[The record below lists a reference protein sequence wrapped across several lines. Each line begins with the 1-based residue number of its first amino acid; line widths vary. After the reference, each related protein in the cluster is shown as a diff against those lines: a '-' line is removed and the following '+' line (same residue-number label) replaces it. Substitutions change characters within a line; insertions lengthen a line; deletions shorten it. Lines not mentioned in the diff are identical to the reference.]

1 MDFIHQEDIVT
12 LKRWLASASY
22 PVIVAHT
29 HPDGDALGASSGLA
43 LYLRGMGKDVAVI
56 LPDTPP
62 DNLRFILP
70 KGIPFLFHD
79 EDPAGAEARIA
90 RADLIILADANA
102 FTRTS
107 TLEPFL
113 KDSAARKVL
122 MDHHLNPDTQ
132 SFGLVF
138 STPDISSA
146 SEVVYWLLKAL
157 TGKETEKETEKEIEK
172 ETEKE
177 TEGMCAGEPKAP
189 VFPGASAHLLA
200 PGKTGPSAMRE
211 EHSAMCEG
219 PLAMCKGS
227 SEMWAKGIGA
237 ALMTGMTTDTNNFA
251 NSVFPSTFQMASEL
265 IAAGVDRDTLIGKI
279 YQSYRENRVRL
290 MGYMQSE
297 ELHILDNGT
306 AYMVLTRDI
315 QERFDMRDG
324 ESEGLVNVPLTIE
337 KVRLSVLLK
346 EDDGHF
352 RVSVRSKKGTS
363 AQQLAQRFFHGG
375 GHENAAGGKML
386 IGEDIPSAD
395 AAPACLEQVLKDYL
409 K

>member
-1 MDFIHQEDIVT
+1 
-12 LKRWLASASY
+12 
-22 PVIVAHT
+22 
-29 HPDGDALGASSGLA
+29 
-43 LYLRGMGKDVAVI
+43 
-56 LPDTPP
+56 
-62 DNLRFILP
+62 
-70 KGIPFLFHD
+70 
-79 EDPAGAEARIA
+79 
-90 RADLIILADANA
+90 
-102 FTRTS
+102 
-107 TLEPFL
+107 
-113 KDSAARKVL
+113 
-122 MDHHLNPDTQ
+122 
-132 SFGLVF
+132 
-138 STPDISSA
+138 
-146 SEVVYWLLKAL
+146 
-157 TGKETEKETEKEIEK
+157 
-172 ETEKE
+172 
-177 TEGMCAGEPKAP
+177 
-189 VFPGASAHLLA
+189 
-200 PGKTGPSAMRE
+200 
-211 EHSAMCEG
+211 
-219 PLAMCKGS
+219 MCKGS

-265 IAAGVDRDTLIGKI
+265 IAAGVDRDALIGKI

-337 KVRLSVLLK
+337 KVRLSVLLT